1 MKCLYCD
8 CQESK
13 VIDTRPTD
21 EGTVIRRRRE
31 CIQCG
36 KRFTTYEK
44 AEDVSILVVKRDGR
58 REYFDP
64 SKVRRGIIKACEK
77 RPVSMERIDE
87 ITTEIEKNIYNR
99 LEKEITAREVGDMV
113 MAHLKQ
119 TDDVAYVRFASVYKE
134 FKDIDE
140 FMQELNELL
149 HERTNATISG

>member
-1 MKCLYCD
+1 
-8 CQESK
+8 
-13 VIDTRPTD
+13 
-21 EGTVIRRRRE
+21 
-31 CIQCG
+31 
-36 KRFTTYEK
+36 
-44 AEDVSILVVKRDGR
+44 
-58 REYFDP
+58 
-64 SKVRRGIIKACEK
+64 
-77 RPVSMERIDE
+77 MERIDE
-87 ITTEIEKNIYNR
+87 ITAEIEKNIYNR